1 MDWAMY
7 VSKDSFSFLTSSSI
21 LSREFI
27 HGFLSILFLPLYFIL
42 SFFFTL
48 LFLSS
53 LLLLLPPLI
62 YVLKLGVVTDSLQ
75 QECMQCLDS
84 QELISLSPKLR
95 NQTNKTNQSRL

>member
-1 MDWAMY
+1 MDR
-7 VSKDSFSFLTSSSI
+7 VVHIFCELLGDVCIQGFIFFSHLFFHSL
-21 LSREFI
+21 I

-42 SFFFTL
+42 SFFFSL

-62 YVLKLGVVTDSLQ
+62 YVLKLGVATDSLQ

-84 QELISLSPKLR
+84 QSLR
-95 NQTNKTNQSRL
+95 RAENVD